1 MAMLVMVGC
10 QKQRTQTL
18 DSDEEAEPIRVERT
32 DTSAGIVAQ
41 GGAEYE
47 AAIRKVA
54 SIATTLYREGVSD
67 QARVAQYVD
76 SAFALEEKTQFA
88 EGHATRGGKAVTD
101 AAKAVVEQM
110 EQVDPFEYDTK
121 ADYVDA
127 LIRIVDG
134 SHAMLTG
141 LEMNTLR
148 VAAQISAD
156 VIQEKYGALVDAS
169 TDVRTRGERWE
180 KIKAWAKKQWNDW
193 GQCAASIVGEAGIVA
208 LGGAATGSV
217 VPVLGTTAGAVVGA
231 ISGAVHGASAEAC
244 SFKEQGAVK

>member
-18 DSDEEAEPIRVERT
+18 DCDEDAEPIRIEHA
-32 DTSAGIVAQ
+32 DTSARVVAQ
-41 GGAEYE
+41 GGPAYE
-47 AAIRKVA
+47 AAMQKVGN
-54 SIATTLYREGVSD
+54 IATTLYREGVSE

-88 EGHATRGGKAVTD
+88 TVAKTRGGEAVTD
-101 AAKAVVEQM
+101 AAKAVAEQM

-127 LIRIVDG
+127 LVRIVDG

-169 TDVRTRGERWE
+169 ADVKTRGERWQKFKE
-180 KIKAWAKKQWNDW
+180 WAKKQWNDW
-193 GQCAASIVGEAGIVA
+193 GQCAASIVGEAGIVV

-217 VPVLGTTAGAVVGA
+217 VPVLGTTAGAVAGA
-231 ISGAVHGASAEAC
+231 ISGAIHGASAEAC
-244 SFKEQGAVK
+244 SFKEEGGVK